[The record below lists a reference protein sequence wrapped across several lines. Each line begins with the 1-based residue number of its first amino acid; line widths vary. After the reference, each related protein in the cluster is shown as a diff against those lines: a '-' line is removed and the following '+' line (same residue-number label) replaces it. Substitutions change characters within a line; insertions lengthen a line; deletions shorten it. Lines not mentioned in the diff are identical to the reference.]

1 MENSNN
7 IGYIGS
13 ITFSGKEY
21 KTRFIHVKGFGD
33 VTVATCSLQ
42 GVLFNSYTS
51 EYTSPEAKEIDEGIF
66 FYVDDEYISAADDKL
81 EAYVE
86 KSIA

>member
-1 MENSNN
+1 M
-7 IGYIGS
+7 IGYMKN
-13 ITFSGKEY
+13 ITFDGKEY

-42 GVLFNSYTS
+42 SVLFNSNTS
-51 EYTSPEAKEIDEGIF
+51 EYTSPEAKELDEGIF
-66 FYVDDEYISAADDKL
+66 FYVEDEYILSDDDEL

>member
-1 MENSNN
+1 M
-7 IGYIGS
+7 IGYMGN
-13 ITFSGKEY
+13 ITFDGKEY

-42 GVLFNSYTS
+42 GALFNSCTS
-51 EYTSPEAKEIDEGIF
+51 EYTSPEAKKIDEGIF
-66 FYVDDEYISAADDKL
+66 YYVEDEYILSDDDEL

-86 KSIA
+86 KSVA